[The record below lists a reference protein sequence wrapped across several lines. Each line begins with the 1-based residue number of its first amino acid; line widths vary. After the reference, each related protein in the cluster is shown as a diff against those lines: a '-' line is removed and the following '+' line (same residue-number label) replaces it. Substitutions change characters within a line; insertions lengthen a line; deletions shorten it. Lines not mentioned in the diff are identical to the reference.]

1 MANTI
6 LVGFIRSVGD
16 FTDKKTGEIIKY
28 SNRTL
33 HLISDDGSDDDNIGF
48 SPFDVEKIKLKQLS
62 SILLCREDDTAVDNA
77 LKALINKHVNLRWAP
92 RNGELVLV
100 GLSEVKRS

>member
-16 FTDKKTGEIIKY
+16 FTDKKTGEVIKY

-33 HLISDDGSDDDNIGF
+33 HLISDEGSDSDNIGF
-48 SPFDVEKIKLKQLS
+48 APFAVEKIKLKQLS
-62 SILLCREDDTAVDNA
+62 SILLCREDDSDVDNA
-77 LKALINKHVNLRWAP
+77 LKDLINKHVNLRWAA
-92 RNGELVLV
+92 RNGVLSLV

>member
-16 FTDKKTGEIIKY
+16 FTDKKTGEKIFY

-33 HLISDDGSDDDNIGF
+33 HFISDDGSDVDNIGF

-62 SILLCREDDTAVDNA
+62 SILNRPEDDTAVDVA
-77 LKALINKHVNLRWAP
+77 LKSLINKHVNLHWAP

-100 GLSEVKRS
+100 GLSEAKRS